1 MLTRVGIIMGVL
13 GAIFWLG
20 LSPGPAA
27 AEENGSWSLSQ
38 AIEYAQGHN
47 PGVAVLESQVN
58 EIEQA
63 KNEVFSGFLPQIT
76 LQGGYTHINNAPS
89 MSLPIGGQTMSFSL
103 VYQDNYQVQASLSQV
118 LFSSGQLYYGNR
130 AMSEQ
135 VKATRLSAEAARLK
149 LSRGVAEA
157 YLGVLLAQDVL
168 KARQE
173 SLQTAQAHLA
183 QVQHR
188 LEAGTASRFEL
199 LRSQV
204 EVDNL
209 VPTVSEAA
217 NTVELARTSLAQAM
231 GLTGHEDLKLSDSLE
246 TTAREVNG
254 AEYLE
259 RAQKERPEL
268 LALAEARQAATDRSL
283 SLRGT
288 MLPSVVAFGSYA
300 YQKPYVILND
310 WEKNWTLGVGAKLTL
325 FDGFK
330 NYSSYKGARAKVQ
343 TLNNTQAQIRD
354 DIYTETKNALL
365 SINEA
370 ATRIR
375 TTSANVTRAQEAVKI
390 ADESYIAGAT
400 TSLEVI
406 DAELAATNARILHLK
421 ALYDYR
427 LSRVRLFAAV
437 GDRQEIGR

>member
-1 MLTRVGIIMGVL
+1 MLFR
-13 GAIFWLG
+13 
-20 LSPGPAA
+20 S
-27 AEENGSWSLSQ
+27 
-38 AIEYAQGHN
+38 IEYAQGHN
-47 PGVAVLESQVN
+47 PGVAVLESQIN

-63 KNEVFSGFLPQIT
+63 KSEVFSGFLPQIT
-76 LQGGYTHINNAPS
+76 LQGGYTYINNAPS
-89 MSLPIGGQTMSFSL
+89 MILPIPGTQPFHL
-103 VYQDNYQVQASLSQV
+103 VYNDNYQIQASLHQV
-118 LFSSGQLYYGNR
+118 LFTSGQLYYGNR

-135 VKATRLSAEAARLK
+135 VKATRLSAEAGRLK
-149 LSRGVAEA
+149 LARGVAEA

-183 QVQHR
+183 QVQRR
-188 LEAGTASRFEL
+188 LDAGTASRFEL

-217 NTVELARTSLAQAM
+217 NTVELARTRLAQAM
-231 GLTGHEDLKLSDSLE
+231 GLTGQEDLKLSDSLE
-246 TTAREVNG
+246 TTVREVNE

-268 LALAEARQAATDRSL
+268 LALAEARQAANDQSL
-283 SLRGT
+283 SKRGA
-288 MLPSVVAFGSYA
+288 MLPSVMAFGTYA
-300 YQKPYVILND
+300 YQKPYVTLND

-325 FDGFK
+325 FDGLK
-330 NYSSYKGARAKVQ
+330 TYSGYKGARAKVQ
-343 TLNNTQAQIRD
+343 TINNTLAQTRD

-365 SINEA
+365 SIKEA
-370 ATRIR
+370 ATRVQ
-375 TTSANVTRAQEAVKI
+375 TTGANLTRAQEVVKI

-406 DAELAATNARILHLK
+406 DAELAATNARIAHLK

>member
-1 MLTRVGIIMGVL
+1 MLTRRGIILGIL

-63 KNEVFSGFLPQIT
+63 KNEVFSGFLPQLT
-76 LQGGYTHINNAPS
+76 LQGGYTYINNAPS
-89 MSLPIGGQTMSFSL
+89 MSLPIPGTQPFHL
-103 VYQDNYQVQASLSQV
+103 VYNDNYQIQASLNQV
-118 LFSSGQLYYGNR
+118 LFTSGQLYYGNR
-130 AMSEQ
+130 AMSRQ
-135 VKATRLSAEAARLK
+135 VKATRLSAEAVRLK
-149 LSRGVAEA
+149 LARGVAEA

-183 QVQHR
+183 QVQRR
-188 LEAGTASRFEL
+188 LDAGTASRFEL

-217 NTVELARTSLAQAM
+217 NTVELARTRLAQAM
-231 GLTGHEDLKLSDSLE
+231 GLTGQEDLKLSDSLE
-246 TTAREVNG
+246 TTVREING

-268 LALAEARQAATDRSL
+268 LALAEARQAATDQSL
-283 SLRGT
+283 SKRGA
-288 MLPSVVAFGSYA
+288 MLPSVMAFGTYA
-300 YQKPYVILND
+300 YQKPYVTLND

-325 FDGFK
+325 FDGLK
-330 NYSSYKGARAKVQ
+330 TYSSYQGARAKVQ
-343 TLNNTQAQIRD
+343 TLNNTLAQTRD
-354 DIYTETKNALL
+354 DIYTEAKNALL
-365 SINEA
+365 SIKEA
-370 ATRIR
+370 ATRVQ
-375 TTSANVTRAQEAVKI
+375 TTGANVTRAQEVVKI

-406 DAELAATNARILHLK
+406 DAELAATNARIAHLK

>member
-1 MLTRVGIIMGVL
+1 MLTRRGIILGIL

-27 AEENGSWSLSQ
+27 AEENGLWSLSQ

-63 KNEVFSGFLPQIT
+63 KNEVFSGFLPQLT
-76 LQGGYTHINNAPS
+76 LQGGYTYINNAPS
-89 MSLPIGGQTMSFSL
+89 MSLPIPGTQPFHL
-103 VYQDNYQVQASLSQV
+103 VYNDNYQIQASLNQV
-118 LFSSGQLYYGNR
+118 LFTSGQLYYGNR
-130 AMSEQ
+130 AMSRQ
-135 VKATRLSAEAARLK
+135 VKATRLSAEAVRLK
-149 LSRGVAEA
+149 LARGVAEA

-183 QVQHR
+183 QVQRR
-188 LEAGTASRFEL
+188 LDAGTASRFEL

-217 NTVELARTSLAQAM
+217 NTVELARIRLAQAM
-231 GLTGHEDLKLSDSLE
+231 GLTGQEDLKLSDSLE
-246 TTAREVNG
+246 TTVREING

-268 LALAEARQAATDRSL
+268 LALAEARQAATDQSL
-283 SLRGT
+283 SKRGA
-288 MLPSVVAFGSYA
+288 MLPSVMAFGTYA
-300 YQKPYVILND
+300 YQKPYVTLND

-325 FDGFK
+325 FDGLK
-330 NYSSYKGARAKVQ
+330 TYSSYQGARAKVQ
-343 TLNNTQAQIRD
+343 TINNTLAQTRD

-365 SINEA
+365 SIKEA
-370 ATRIR
+370 ATRVQ
-375 TTSANVTRAQEAVKI
+375 TTGANVTRAQEVVKI

-406 DAELAATNARILHLK
+406 DAELAATNARIAHLK

>member
-1 MLTRVGIIMGVL
+1 MRKGKG
-13 GAIFWLG
+13 FF
-20 LSPGPAA
+20 PAA
-27 AEENGSWSLSQ
+27 LGILCFFSAATGTEAVEAWTLAG
-38 AIEYAQGHN
+38 AIEYAQDHN
-47 PGVAVLESQVN
+47 PGVAVLESQIN

-63 KNEVFSGFLPQIT
+63 KSEVFSGFLPQIT
-76 LQGGYTHINNAPS
+76 LQGGYTYINNTPS
-89 MSLPIGGQTMSFSL
+89 MILPIPGTQPFHL
-103 VYQDNYQVQASLSQV
+103 IYNDNYQIQASLNQV
-118 LFSSGQLYYGNR
+118 LFTSGQLYYGNR

-135 VKATRLSAEAARLK
+135 VKATRLSAEAGRLK
-149 LSRGVAEA
+149 LARGVAEA

-183 QVQHR
+183 QVQRR
-188 LEAGTASRFEL
+188 LDAGTASRFEL

-217 NTVELARTSLAQAM
+217 NTVELARTRLAQAM
-231 GLTGHEDLKLSDSLE
+231 GLTGQEDLKLSDSLE
-246 TTAREVNG
+246 TTVREVNE

-268 LALAEARQAATDRSL
+268 LALAEARQAANDQSL
-283 SLRGT
+283 SKRGA
-288 MLPSVVAFGSYA
+288 MLPSVMAFGTYA
-300 YQKPYVILND
+300 YQKPYVTLND

-325 FDGFK
+325 FDGLK
-330 NYSSYKGARAKVQ
+330 TYSGYQGARAKVQ
-343 TLNNTQAQIRD
+343 TLNNTLAQTRD

-365 SINEA
+365 SIKEA
-370 ATRIR
+370 ATRVQ
-375 TTSANVTRAQEAVKI
+375 TTGANLTRAQEVVKI

-406 DAELAATNARILHLK
+406 DAELAATNARIAHLK